1 MIYILAFYLKPD
13 VLHQFLSSSFSCS
26 PDEITTTNL
35 QGFLQWKES
44 VAPGDCNSFRASVLS
59 YLDHLILLRCSLPNA
74 RSPIRELEVSE
85 SSGWSHWNEQ
95 CFSNKVI
102 YTGNSTW
109 FQICLLHGMW
119 EPDYET
125 TGSSSCL
132 QEIQLPMICFG
143 SFIITLVLGMYL
155 LGKALNHGEQLVTP
169 SRELTYPTWGKGQS
183 SSKVPW

>member
-1 MIYILAFYLKPD
+1 MLNFGVVRQLRSKWKINKCKMIYILAFYLKPD

-59 YLDHLILLRCSLPNA
+59 YLDHLILLQCSLPNA

-109 FQICLLHGMW
+109 FQICLLH
-119 EPDYET
+119 ENQT
-125 TGSSSCL
+125 TRLLVVVPGFRRYSC
-132 QEIQLPMICFG
+132 QW
-143 SFIITLVLGMYL
+143 LVLG
-155 LGKALNHGEQLVTP
+155 V
-169 SRELTYPTWGKGQS
+169 S
-183 SSKVPW
+183 S